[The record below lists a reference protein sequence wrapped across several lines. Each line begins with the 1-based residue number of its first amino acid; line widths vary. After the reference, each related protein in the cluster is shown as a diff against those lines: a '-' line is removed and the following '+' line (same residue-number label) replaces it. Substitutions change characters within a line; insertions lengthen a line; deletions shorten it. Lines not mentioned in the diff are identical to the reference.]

1 MYNEA
6 YARAVIADQARQREL
21 SLRHV
26 RAVNRSSTRRAR
38 PGALRALVARWF
50 GPRPSTDERPGTLVL
65 VPVVAVEMRDAEM
78 RPRRS

>member
-6 YARAVIADQARQREL
+6 YTRAMIDERARHREL

-26 RAVNRSSTRRAR
+26 RAVDRSSTRRAR
-38 PGALRALVARWF
+38 PGALRALLTRWF
-50 GPRPSTDERPGTLVL
+50 GPRPAADDRSGTLVL
-65 VPVVAVEMRDAEM
+65 VPVAVEMRDPEM